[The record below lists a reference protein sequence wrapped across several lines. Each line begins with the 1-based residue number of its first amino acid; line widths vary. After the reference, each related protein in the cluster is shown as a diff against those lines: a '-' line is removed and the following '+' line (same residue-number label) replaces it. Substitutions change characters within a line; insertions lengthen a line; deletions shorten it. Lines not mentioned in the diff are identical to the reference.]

1 MYGLLSALLI
11 VSVLLTGCLGGG
23 TEVDERKD
31 AEEAITALLNKYAK
45 TFHRDPEAHA
55 ALFYA
60 YPFEVTVGRGGSAGR
75 ETMETPDEF
84 IELLEEAGWNPDRPT
99 SLEIDGT
106 PDITFDDNYKTAVVE
121 VKIIL
126 TSGQT
131 VPYTRDVKYV
141 NNTWLLSTP
150 IVGIFVN

>member
-1 MYGLLSALLI
+1 MRKMYGLLSALLI

-60 YPFEVTVGRGGSAGR
+60 YKSA
-75 ETMETPDEF
+75 
-84 IELLEEAGWNPDRPT
+84 A
-99 SLEIDGT
+99 
-106 PDITFDDNYKTAVVE
+106 
-121 VKIIL
+121 
-126 TSGQT
+126 
-131 VPYTRDVKYV
+131 
-141 NNTWLLSTP
+141 
-150 IVGIFVN
+150 